1 MPALTLPHCYLP
13 QEYHLIEWVVSA
25 ISDNPVTKFLFVM
38 LDTLDGEFDDELLA
52 NTEKT
57 LVKAIANVT
66 VIFFSWFIF
75 KILPHCE
82 TTEKYVSF
90 PISFNRLYV
99 VTEAH
104 QVSALSDF
112 KMVSVYQTKNTGFT
126 INVSDNG
133 YVMLYIA
140 IGS

>member
-1 MPALTLPHCYLP
+1 MYSLLL
-13 QEYHLIEWVVSA
+13 QWG
-25 ISDNPVTKFLFVM
+25 NPF
-38 LDTLDGEFDDELLA
+38 
-52 NTEKT
+52 
-57 LVKAIANVT
+57 
-66 VIFFSWFIF
+66 
-75 KILPHCE
+75 CE

-90 PISFNRLYV
+90 PISFNQIYV

-126 INVSDNG
+126 INVNDNG